1 MFSFNKEQ
9 EREIRKQYKKVI
21 KDMKQ
26 LFNKANLTELEVH
39 LRHGPTPI
47 ELSYSN
53 YGGNMISRP
62 WIISF
67 EENGLITLFAEDY
80 FNGTKDRS
88 TSFVMSGPVRTDF
101 DKYPKTFIPV
111 AYVFIMNY
119 EKNRKKII
127 AAIDKESNKSKTVD
141 ESLCESSKLLDR
153 LRDNE
158 VHVELSLPESTDQ
171 RQIDIHQEGEKTVGI
186 FDFGGKI
193 VKIITSNDIVLV
205 RNNDQKQ
212 KVKNLSR

>member
-101 DKYPKTFIPV
+101 DKYPKTFIPI

-119 EKNRKKII
+119 EENRKKII
-127 AAIDKESNKSKTVD
+127 AAIDKKLSENKIID
-141 ESLCESSKLLDR
+141 ESLGKTSKLLDR
-153 LRDNE
+153 LNNDE
-158 VHVELSLPESTDQ
+158 VRVELNLPESTDQ
-171 RQIDIHQEGEKTVGI
+171 RQINIHREDGKTVGI

-205 RNNDQKQ
+205 RNSSQKQ
-212 KVKNLSR
+212 KVKK

>member
-101 DKYPKTFIPV
+101 DKYPKTFIPI

-127 AAIDKESNKSKTVD
+127 AAIDKKLSENKIID
-141 ESLCESSKLLDR
+141 ESLGKTSKLLDR
-153 LRDNE
+153 LNNDE
-158 VHVELSLPESTDQ
+158 VRVELNLPESTDQ
-171 RQIDIHQEGEKTVGI
+171 RQINIHREDGKTVGI

-205 RNNDQKQ
+205 RNSSQKQ
-212 KVKNLSR
+212 KVKK